1 MRLLVH
7 IHCVMGDTLVVVEL
21 AHLNSS
27 LQRPTNMTSEAT
39 MEWDT
44 PMRS

>member
-7 IHCVMGDTLVVVEL
+7 IHYVMGDTLVVEL

-39 MEWDT
+39 TEWGT
-44 PMRS
+44 PTRS